1 MRYLITGG
9 TGFIGAALCAGL
21 LRAGHQAVVLTRS
34 AATAAARLPAGVE
47 VVEDLAGLD
56 EVDAVVNLAGASVVG
71 GRWNATRKQLLL
83 DSRIGTT
90 RRLLQ
95 WIETAQRR
103 PAVLVSGS
111 AIGYYGPHGDEELD
125 EDAPPGSDFSAE
137 LCRAWE
143 AEAQRAEALGLRVCR
158 LRIGIVLGP
167 GGGALSSMLRP
178 FRLGLG
184 GPMGDGRQWMSW
196 VHRAD
201 LVALIR
207 WLAEGDGAGAWN
219 GTAPQPVDNAEFS
232 RVLGRVLHRPARLT
246 TPAFALRALFGEM
259 SDLLLTGQRVLP
271 RRALAEGFGFRYPTL
286 EAALAEL
293 LGKG

>member
-9 TGFIGAALCAGL
+9 SGFIGTALCAEL
-21 LRAGHQAVVLTRS
+21 QRAGHQVLVLTRS
-34 AATAAARLPAGVE
+34 AAAAAARLPAGVQA
-47 VVEDLAGLD
+47 VDDLGGL
-56 EVDAVVNLAGASVVG
+56 EGVDAVVNLAGESIVG
-71 GRWNATRKQLLL
+71 GRWTASRKQVLL

-90 RRLLQ
+90 RRLLN
-95 WIETAQRR
+95 WLEALPRR

-111 AIGYYGPHGDEELD
+111 AIGYYGPHGAEELD
-125 EDAPPGSDFSAE
+125 EDAAPGEDFAAE

-143 AEAQRAEALGLRVCR
+143 AEALRAEALGLRVCR

-167 GGGALSSMLRP
+167 GGGALASMLRP

-201 LVALIR
+201 LIALIR
-207 WLAEGDGAGAWN
+207 WLAESGRSGAWN

-232 RVLGRVLHRPARLT
+232 RALGRALRRPARMT
-246 TPAFALRALFGEM
+246 TPAFALRAMFGEM
-259 SDLLLTGQRVLP
+259 ADLLLTGQRVLP
-271 RRALAEGFGFRYPTL
+271 RRALAEGFEFRFPQL
-286 EAALAEL
+286 EAALAEVL
-293 LGKG
+293 SRA